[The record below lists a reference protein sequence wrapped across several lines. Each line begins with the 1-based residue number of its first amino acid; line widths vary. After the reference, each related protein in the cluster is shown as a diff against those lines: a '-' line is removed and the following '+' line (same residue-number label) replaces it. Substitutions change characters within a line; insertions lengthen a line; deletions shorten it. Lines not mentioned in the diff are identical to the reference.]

1 MVKELFQRSI
11 RIANVVLNT
20 RKLQQLDDEKQQAV
34 ARRALAN
41 QFADARGVLMKVG
54 QLFASKTNDDSF
66 DLLTKSIPPIPLEA
80 LEPYLVQALGQP
92 LSEIF
97 KSIDESKNA
106 ASLGQVHHAVLLDGR
121 EVAIKI
127 QYPDIADKVESEIKL
142 LGLMPGFGPVK
153 KWGFDLSSY
162 KKTFRENMDREL
174 NYQLEADIQHLFKQ
188 KVTVTG
194 LSVPIVYAEYSNAKI
209 LVQSWESGA
218 YIDDISH
225 WPAVDRKKA
234 AEILLAT
241 LFKSVFEVGIVHG
254 DPHKGNSYFRYD
266 AEKKPEVVL
275 MDYGCSIKLNEIQRL
290 SLLKL
295 VIASHENSDISPLRY
310 FVAMGFSADK
320 LVNIGDALPMLCRL
334 LFKPFIEP
342 NTFFVSHWMLESNF
356 NKLLEQRRWWFRSA
370 GPAEL
375 FLLMR
380 AFQGVVQQF
389 QMLKTNVSW
398 SQVLYQTLSPGLIDK
413 ARVLTIAKLPQE
425 NKLLTATTLA
435 LAKSLCVRVSEND
448 QQIVNITLPAEMVLD
463 LENLMPEEVVSQIKK
478 SSNLSLDAIQG
489 KIRKSGIAP
498 QSVFDFENGEKLY
511 QIWLE

>member
-1 MVKELFQRSI
+1 
-11 RIANVVLNT
+11 
-20 RKLQQLDDEKQQAV
+20 
-34 ARRALAN
+34 
-41 QFADARGVLMKVG
+41 
-54 QLFASKTNDDSF
+54 
-66 DLLTKSIPPIPLEA
+66 
-80 LEPYLVQALGQP
+80 
-92 LSEIF
+92 
-97 KSIDESKNA
+97 
-106 ASLGQVHHAVLLDGR
+106 
-121 EVAIKI
+121 
-127 QYPDIADKVESEIKL
+127 
-142 LGLMPGFGPVK
+142 
-153 KWGFDLSSY
+153 
-162 KKTFRENMDREL
+162 MDREL
-174 NYQLEADIQHLFKQ
+174 NYQHEAETQQLFKQ

-194 LSVPIVYAEYSNAKI
+194 LSVPTVYAEYSNAKI

-225 WPAVDRKKA
+225 WPAVDRKAA

-241 LFKSVFEVGIVHG
+241 LFKSLFEVGIVHG

-275 MDYGCSIKLNEIQRL
+275 MDYGCTIKLSEIQRL

-295 VIASHENSDISPLRY
+295 ILASTENRDISPLRY
-310 FVAMGFSADK
+310 FVAMGFDADK

-389 QMLKTNVSW
+389 QILKTNVSW
-398 SQVLYQTLSPGLIDK
+398 SQLLYETLSPDLIDK
-413 ARVLTIAKLPQE
+413 AHALTLAKLPQE
-425 NKLLTATTLA
+425 NKLLTASA
-435 LAKSLCVRVSEND
+435 LAKSLRVKVSENE

-463 LENLMPEEVVSQIKK
+463 LENLMPEEVVSQIRK
-478 SSNLSLDAIQG
+478 SNSLDLDAIQR
-489 KIRKSGIAP
+489 KIRESGIAP
-498 QSVFDFENGEKLY
+498 QSLFNFENGEKLY